1 MTQRSIEA
9 EIGLCLLFAAVD
21 GEISE
26 QELAALSD
34 RVGVLLGD
42 DFDPLRLPALVEGE
56 MGTIEELGVDD
67 YAAKLPERIPAERRF
82 EAVRAAC
89 VVACADGLAPEEEE
103 VVRQVCGILALD
115 ADALIDLVGARNDTI
130 AASSGDSHDDE
141 PNEQTEQIVKRLR
154 ERGWVDPMQSMRDAG
169 ISVSG
174 FGAIA
179 LQYENPS
186 GHLLRLEHHTC
197 DDSIHLH
204 VTDAEDSGTDLVLF
218 SDDDREGEL
227 LDAIVA
233 LQDVVT
239 LDNLE
244 EQFPKLLRV
253 ARVCVLH
260 GESRVELER
269 PS

>member
-42 DFDPLRLPALVEGE
+42 DFDPMRLPALVEAE

-67 YAAKLPERIPAERRF
+67 YVAKLPARIAEGHRF

-89 VVACADGLAPEEEE
+89 VVACADGLAPEEED
-103 VVRQVCGILALD
+103 VVRQVCGVLAID
-115 ADALIDLVGARNDTI
+115 ADTMIAGIGGRHDTI
-130 AASSGDSHDDE
+130 SAERGEHDDP
-141 PNEQTEQIVKRLR
+141 PNEQTKRIAHALR
-154 ERGWVDPMQSMRDAG
+154 ERGWLDPMQSLRDAG
-169 ISVSG
+169 ILVSG
-174 FGAIA
+174 FGAVA
-179 LQYENPS
+179 LQYESPT

-197 DDSIHLH
+197 DGSLHFH
-204 VTDAEDSGTDLVLF
+204 VTDAEENGTDLVLF
-218 SDDDREGEL
+218 PDGNESDL

-233 LQDVVT
+233 IQDEVT
-239 LDNLE
+239 LDNLD
-244 EQFPKLLRV
+244 EQLPKLLRV
-253 ARVCVLH
+253 SRVCVFH
-260 GESRVELER
+260 GESLVEMER

>member
-1 MTQRSIEA
+1 MSQRSIEA

-34 RVGVLLGD
+34 HMGVLLGD
-42 DFDPLRLPALVEGE
+42 DFDPMLLPALIEGE
-56 MGTIEELGVDD
+56 MGTIEDVGVDD
-67 YAAKLPERIPAERRF
+67 YVAKLPERIPEDRRF

-103 VVRQVCGILALD
+103 VVRQVCGVLAID
-115 ADALIDLVGARNDTI
+115 ADAMIDRVGARNDTI
-130 AASSGDSHDDE
+130 SAAGDAHDDE
-141 PNEQTEQIVKRLR
+141 PNAQTALIVERLR
-154 ERGWVDPMQSMRDAG
+154 ERGWVDPMQSLRDAG
-169 ISVSG
+169 ITVSG

-179 LQYENPS
+179 LQYESPT

-197 DDSIHLH
+197 DGSIHLH
-204 VTDAEDSGTDLVLF
+204 VTDEDDSGTDLVLF
-218 SDDDREGEL
+218 PEGRESDL

-233 LQDVVT
+233 MQDEVT

-244 EQFPKLLRV
+244 PQLTKLLRV
-253 ARVCVLH
+253 SRVCVLR
-260 GESRVELER
+260 GESLVEMER
-269 PS
+269 PGA

>member
-1 MTQRSIEA
+1 MSQRSIEA

-42 DFDPLRLPALVEGE
+42 DFDPMRLPALVEGE

-67 YAAKLPERIPAERRF
+67 YVAKLPERIAEDRRV

-103 VVRQVCGILALD
+103 VVRQVCGVLSID
-115 ADALIDLVGARNDTI
+115 ADALIAGIGAQHDTI
-130 AASSGDSHDDE
+130 AAAADEHDDD
-141 PNEQTEQIVKRLR
+141 PNEQTKLIAHELR
-154 ERGWVDPMQSMRDAG
+154 GRGWVDPMQAMRDAG
-169 ISVSG
+169 ITVTG
-174 FGAIA
+174 FGAVA
-179 LQYENPS
+179 LQYESPT

-197 DDSIHLH
+197 DGSLHLH
-204 VTDAEDSGTDLVLF
+204 VTDADDSGTDLVLF
-218 SDDDREGEL
+218 PEGKESDL
-227 LDAIVA
+227 LGAIIA
-233 LQDVVT
+233 MQDEVT

-244 EQFPKLLRV
+244 QQLPKLLRV
-253 ARVCVLH
+253 SRVCVLH
-260 GESRVELER
+260 GESLVEMER

>member
-34 RVGVLLGD
+34 HVGVLLGD
-42 DFDPLRLPALVEGE
+42 DFDPMRLPALVEGE

-67 YAAKLPERIPAERRF
+67 YVAALPQRIPEDRRF

-103 VVRQVCGILALD
+103 VVRQVCGVLAID
-115 ADALIDLVGARNDTI
+115 ADAVIERVGARHDTI
-130 AASSGDSHDDE
+130 AAAGDDHEDE
-141 PNEQTEQIVKRLR
+141 PNEQTKIIGDRLR
-154 ERGWVDPMQSMRDAG
+154 ERGWVDPMQSLRDAG
-169 ISVSG
+169 ITVSG
-174 FGAIA
+174 FGALA
-179 LQYENPS
+179 LQYETPT

-197 DDSIHLH
+197 DGSMHFH

-218 SDDDREGEL
+218 PDGKESEL
-227 LDAIVA
+227 LGAIVA
-233 LQDVVT
+233 MQDEVT

-244 EQFPKLLRV
+244 QQLPKLLRIS
-253 ARVCVLH
+253 RVCVLR
-260 GESRVELER
+260 GESLVEMDR